1 MQLQITA
8 SSPTLFSLATMF
20 PSASDIMTVAKL
32 EALYGLIETSVEAA
46 MHDPTYPFW
55 HNAVQTLQ
63 PFYDVMEKLPAHL
76 SDKVETAIYVIGT
89 ASKNKNIDWER
100 IKTLWAGLEAKAE
113 AGVQSAAALAT
124 KVRPWTPIV

>member
-1 MQLQITA
+1 
-8 SSPTLFSLATMF
+8 
-20 PSASDIMTVAKL
+20 
-32 EALYGLIETSVEAA
+32 
-46 MHDPTYPFW
+46 
-55 HNAVQTLQ
+55 
-63 PFYDVMEKLPAHL
+63 MEKLPAHL